1 MEIKLN
7 CAPIQGTVRIGINWF
22 LHTLLWNGKAET
34 VADLPFPLN
43 VAATLLEKE
52 VEVEIEKSAA
62 YQTDFDDDS
71 LGLFFDESKRPE
83 EKLATQS
90 LGRISLNGLI
100 NWLLDPENAAF
111 NLLLSL
117 FFVGS

>member
-1 MEIKLN
+1 M
-7 CAPIQGTVRIGINWF
+7 RIGINWV

-43 VAATLLEKE
+43 VAATLLEKG
-52 VEVEIEKSAA
+52 VEIEKSAA
-62 YQTDFDDDS
+62 YQTDFGDDS
-71 LGLFFDESKRPE
+71 LGLIFHENKRPE

-100 NWLLDPENAAF
+100 NWLLSPETAAF

-117 FFVGS
+117 FFVGP